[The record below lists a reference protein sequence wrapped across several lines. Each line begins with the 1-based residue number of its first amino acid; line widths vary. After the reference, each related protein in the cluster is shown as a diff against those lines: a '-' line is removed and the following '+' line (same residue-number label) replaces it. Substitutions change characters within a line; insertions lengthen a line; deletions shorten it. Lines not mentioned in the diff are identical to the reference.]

1 MMGGQENF
9 IKMNNQTIAPRPL
22 TYIYGTGE
30 YKISP
35 SYDLYIEGQ
44 IFSKKKNKYLNT
56 FLNGLLGRYQ
66 SFHISE
72 PNFGSRTFLVHRALA
87 STYNDLIQKSPLVD
101 YFGLELGKTY
111 DNLITPTGIKLKPQK
126 VTPDHVNCNGL
137 DNSFGNLRLATKI
150 EQDLNRRVY
159 PSRKYLLPFGI
170 QKTPDFRPRPFKG
183 KFNLNGHRCTTQY
196 YSEIGE
202 AVLAYN
208 ALKKQKIIEF
218 FGQELGQRLINEITY
233 LSEYKLKQQQL
244 IGI

>member
-1 MMGGQENF
+1 
-9 IKMNNQTIAPRPL
+9 MNNQTIAPRPL
-22 TYIYGTGE
+22 TYICGTGE
-30 YKISP
+30 HKIYTN
-35 SYDLYIEGQ
+35 YDLYIEEQ
-44 IFSKKKNKYLNT
+44 LFSKKRNKYLNT
-56 FLNGLLGRYQ
+56 SSNDWRNRYQ
-66 SFHISE
+66 CYRLEES
-72 PNFGSRTFLVHRALA
+72 NFGRSTLLVHRALA

-111 DNLITPTGIKLKPQK
+111 DNLITPAGIKLRPQK

-150 EQDLNRRVY
+150 EQDLNRRAY

-170 QKTPDFRPRPFKG
+170 QKTPDFRPKSFRG
-183 KFNLNGHRCTTQY
+183 KFNLNGHRCATKY

-208 ALKKQKIIEF
+208 ALKKQKIIEL
-218 FGQELGQRLINEITY
+218 FGQELGQKLINEITY